1 MMADED
7 SKSKE
12 QPASGDDGKKSGKI
26 GLKTIILVAGL
37 LGGEAAIVGVAMTM
51 WAGPGEVQ
59 AEIVETDDAEAEAV
73 SELMIVSDRFP
84 NHQSGKI
91 WLWDTEIQIQVK
103 KKNNEFVERIL
114 EERNAEIKTGVSA
127 LWRNAHHRHL
137 TEPNLETMT
146 RQLSEYLNNVF
157 GEDANGESRVYKVL
171 IPRCVGM
178 PGDG

>member
-1 MMADED
+1 MADKET
-7 SKSKE
+7 KSNEKPE
-12 QPASGDDGKKSGKI
+12 AADAPVKSGKI
-26 GLKTIILVAGL
+26 GMKTIILVAGL
-37 LGGEAAIVGVAMTM
+37 LAGEAAVVGVAMTM

-59 AEIVETDDAEAEAV
+59 AEIVQSDDAQAESVA
-73 SELMIVSDRFP
+73 EMMIVSDRFP

-103 KKNNEFVERIL
+103 QKNSEYVSRIL

-146 RQLSEYLNNVF
+146 RQLTEYFNQAF
-157 GEDANGESRVYKVL
+157 GVDANGESRVYKVL

>member
-1 MMADED
+1 MADE
-7 SKSKE
+7 E
-12 QPASGDDGKKSGKI
+12 NKKKDNEESSSNAKPGKI
-26 GLKTIILVAGL
+26 GLKTIILVVGL
-37 LGGEAAIVGVAMTM
+37 LAGEAAVVGGAMMM

-59 AEIVETDDAEAEAV
+59 AEIVQTDDAAAENV
-73 SELMIVSDRFP
+73 HELMIVSDRFP

-103 KKNNEFVERIL
+103 QKNLEYVQRIL
-114 EERNAEIKTGVSA
+114 EERNAEIKTGVST

-146 RQLSEYLNNVF
+146 RQLSEYLNTVF
-157 GEDANGESRVYKVL
+157 GEDANGEPRVHKVL
-171 IPRCVGM
+171 IPRCVGL

>member
-1 MMADED
+1 MADEETKPQD
-7 SKSKE
+7 QAE
-12 QPASGDDGKKSGKI
+12 SGDAKEKSGKI

-37 LGGEAAIVGVAMTM
+37 LAGEAAIIGVAMTM

-59 AEIVETDDAEAEAV
+59 AEIVETDDAEAETV
-73 SELMIVSDRFP
+73 SEILIVSDRFP

-103 KKNNEFVERIL
+103 QKNNEYVTRVL
-114 EERNAEIKTGVSA
+114 EERNAEIKTGISA
-127 LWRNAHHRHL
+127 LWRNAHHRYL

-146 RQLSEYLNNVF
+146 RQLTEYLNGVF
-157 GEDANGESRVYKVL
+157 GVDAEGEPRVFKVL
-171 IPRCVGM
+171 IPRCVGL

>member
-1 MMADED
+1 MAD
-7 SKSKE
+7 KAPKPKE
-12 QPASGDDGKKSGKI
+12 KPEVAVAPGKSGKI
-26 GLKTIILVAGL
+26 GMKTIILVAGL
-37 LGGEAAIVGVAMTM
+37 LAGEAAVVGVAMTM

-59 AEIVETDDAEAEAV
+59 AEIVQTDDAQAESVA
-73 SELMIVSDRFP
+73 EMMIVSDRFP

-103 KKNNEFVERIL
+103 QKNSEYVSRIL
-114 EERNAEIKTGVSA
+114 EERNAETKTGVSA

-146 RQLSEYLNNVF
+146 RQLTEYFNQVF
-157 GEDANGESRVYKVL
+157 GVDANGESRVYKVL

>member
-1 MMADED
+1 MADD
-7 SKSKE
+7 DAQKNDQTDGSKE
-12 QPASGDDGKKSGKI
+12 KSGKI
-26 GLKTIILVAGL
+26 GLKTIVLVVGL
-37 LGGEAAIVGVAMTM
+37 LGVEAAVVGVAMTM

-59 AEIVETDDAEAEAV
+59 AEIVTTDDAAAENV
-73 SELMIVSDRFP
+73 HELMIVSDRFP

-103 KKNNEFVERIL
+103 QKNLDYVQRVL
-114 EERNAEIKTGVSA
+114 EERNAEIKTGIST

-146 RQLSEYLNNVF
+146 RQLTEYLSSVF
-157 GEDANGESRVYKVL
+157 GEDADGQPRVYKVL
-171 IPRCVGM
+171 IPRCVGL

>member
-1 MMADED
+1 MADED
-7 SKSKE
+7 TKAPDQAKGGAAPE
-12 QPASGDDGKKSGKI
+12 KSGKL
-26 GLKTIILVAGL
+26 GLKTIIMVGAL
-37 LGGEAAIVGVAMTM
+37 LGGEAAVVGVAMMM

-59 AEIVETDDAEAEAV
+59 AEIVETDSAEGELV

-103 KKNNEFVERIL
+103 QKDLEYVERLL

-127 LWRNAHHRHL
+127 LWRNAHHRYL

-146 RQLSEYLNNVF
+146 RQLTEYLNNTL
-157 GEDANGESRVYKVL
+157 GESADGESRVHRVL

>member
-1 MMADED
+1 MADEET
-7 SKSKE
+7 KPQE
-12 QPASGDDGKKSGKI
+12 QAEGGETEKKSGKI

-37 LGGEAAIVGVAMTM
+37 LGGEAAIVGVAMMM

-59 AEIVETDDAEAEAV
+59 AEIVETEDAEAETI
-73 SELMIVSDRFP
+73 SELLIVSDRFP

-103 KKNNEFVERIL
+103 LKNLEFVERIL
-114 EERNAEIKTGVSA
+114 EDRNAEIKTGVSA

-137 TEPNLETMT
+137 TEPKLETMT
-146 RQLSEYLNNVF
+146 RQLSEFLESVF
-157 GEDANGESRVYKVL
+157 GEDSNGESRVHMVL